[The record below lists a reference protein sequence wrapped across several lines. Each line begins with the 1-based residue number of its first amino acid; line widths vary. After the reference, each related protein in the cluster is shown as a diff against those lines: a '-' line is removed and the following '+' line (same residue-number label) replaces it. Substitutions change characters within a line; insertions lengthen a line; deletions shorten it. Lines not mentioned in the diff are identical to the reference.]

1 MNTTTRALLVH
12 PLLFVV
18 LACSG
23 STTTPHDG
31 AATLTDGGGGTSPGD
46 GAGGSGGSHDGAT
59 GDGATGDGA
68 TADSATGDGAMASEG
83 GAGDGGTTC
92 GTTSPTCAPALGAQ
106 IDRMGRAAVNTALTD
121 PFWNDGTQTLEDHH
135 AKQDK
140 YNEASNP
147 ATWGSVELAP
157 GKTVTA
163 AIKGALAAYDALDGT
178 SDGTMAND
186 GCGNQLAFGA
196 TYKGMAYPDYT
207 LLTTVLTDDRL
218 YLNTGSGTC
227 STYLAVEAN
236 ELGVTNTDCGGRTPS
251 YNTIDIT
258 YSALV
263 TGHAVCTTMCD
274 VSNGVVS
281 DAAKGAGFSETT
293 FPFLGAPAP

>member
-18 LACSG
+18 ALACSSSETVVRDAAIGTGGSGGSGG
-23 STTTPHDG
+23 STV
-31 AATLTDGGGGTSPGD
+31 TDGGGGTSPAD
-46 GAGGSGGSHDGAT
+46 GPGGAAGSSDGPA
-59 GDGATGDGA
+59 GDGATTSD
-68 TADSATGDGAMASEG
+68 G

-92 GTTSPTCAPALGAQ
+92 GATSPTCAPALGAQ
-106 IDRMGRAAVNTALTD
+106 IDRLGRPAVNTALTD
-121 PFWNDGTQTLEDHH
+121 PFWNDGTQTLEEHH

-163 AIKGALAAYDALDGT
+163 AIKGSLAAYDALDGT

-196 TYKGMAYPDYT
+196 TYKGTAYPDYT

-218 YLNTGSGTC
+218 YLNTASGTC

-251 YNTIDIT
+251 YNTVDIT

-281 DAAKGAGFSETT
+281 DPDKGAGLSETT
-293 FPFLGAPAP
+293 FPFLGAPVP